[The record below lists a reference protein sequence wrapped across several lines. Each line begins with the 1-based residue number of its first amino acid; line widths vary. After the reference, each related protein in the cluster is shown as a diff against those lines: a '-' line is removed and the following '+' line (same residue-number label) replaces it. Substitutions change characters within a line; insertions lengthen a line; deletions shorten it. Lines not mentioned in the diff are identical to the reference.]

1 MVAKQLKI
9 ALSARRPSV
18 RPYSIITVTVHSDLR
33 LDELLSYMQGMG
45 CSELGKKTIF
55 IERPVPERRRL

>member
-45 CSELGKKTIF
+45 CSELGKNTIF
-55 IERPVPERRRL
+55 N